1 MKDTHPSHNDFLI
14 QVDHSRVNEFGF
26 SGEMLEEKEKAAIEK
41 NGGGEAAAGSAP
53 AAIENEKQ
61 AVPDKDKSAQEK
73 KTD

>member
-1 MKDTHPSHNDFLI
+1 MKDRHPSHNYFLT

-61 AVPDKDKSAQEK
+61 VAPDKGKSAQEK